1 MNQTPDGALPEP
13 SAGGHDAAVTDGP
26 GPETRG
32 PDAASAA
39 PAPAAA
45 PAADA
50 AVPDSVRPAP
60 AGQER
65 VTHRMGVLEEA
76 RRLAGLKWRI
86 LRNTLTR
93 STWVLV
99 GTILGGLYA
108 LFILG
113 MLLTGMF
120 FLGTEPLEVVT
131 AAGVLVGSVLLLGWW
146 LMPVLSAKADAT
158 LDPARLA
165 LFPLSTTGLLAGQVI
180 GALIGIPGVLTV
192 IALAG
197 WLLTWRTS
205 PAAMTASVV
214 CAVLA
219 ALLAFTGA
227 RCASALAARIAK
239 GRRSTEIISILSL
252 LLIVLLGPIFASVA
266 TGVERVWDR
275 LPTWASVLGW
285 SPLGAVWAI
294 PGDVGTAEWGTAL
307 ARLLVVLVTLAALV
321 AVARLALG
329 RALADAAGGAAR
341 ATGRSA
347 TGIGLLDR
355 FPARPWGAV
364 AARSLIYWLKDPRY
378 SASLIMIPAL
388 SAGLWFLGGD
398 SGFAMWVLPMMIAL
412 LMAYAISADISYDNT
427 AFSLHLLASV
437 PGRADRLGR
446 VVAMLVVATPLV
458 ALGLVLWLVWLQQWP
473 ALPAM
478 AGVCAALLLGGGG
491 VVSVVS
497 ARYTY
502 PTPPPG
508 ASPMKTPQGFTVLNL
523 LLQFVLM
530 ALMVLL
536 ALPPLVLLFVHLGT
550 GAAVWSW
557 AALAVGL
564 AEGAI
569 LLWTGVRVGGKWL
582 EARGPELLQEV
593 AGYR

>member
-1 MNQTPDGALPEP
+1 MASSRVNRTPGNADHTPDRDRP
-13 SAGGHDAAVTDGP
+13 DAAVAGRGAAPWAVESAGP
-26 GPETRG
+26 G
-32 PDAASAA
+32 
-39 PAPAAA
+39 
-45 PAADA
+45 ADA
-50 AVPDSVRPAP
+50 AVPDSVRPSP
-60 AGQER
+60 SGQER

-76 RRLAGLKWRI
+76 RRLASLKWRI

-108 LFILG
+108 LSILG
-113 MLLTGMF
+113 MLVTGMVF
-120 FLGTEPLEVVT
+120 VGAEPLDVVT
-131 AAGVLVGSVLLLGWW
+131 ASSVIVGSVVLLGWW
-146 LMPVLSAKADAT
+146 VMPVLTAKADAT
-158 LDPARLA
+158 LDPSRLA
-165 LFPLSTTGLLAGQVI
+165 LFPLSTTGLLTGQVV

-192 IALAG
+192 IALLG
-197 WLLTWRTS
+197 WLSTWRAS
-205 PAAMTASVV
+205 PAALAASVV

-227 RCASALAARIAK
+227 RCASALAARIAR

-275 LPTWASVLGW
+275 LPVWASVLGW
-285 SPLGAVWAI
+285 TPLGAVWAI
-294 PGDVGTAEWGTAL
+294 PGDVGAGHWGAAL
-307 ARLLVVLVTLAALV
+307 ARLAVVLVTLVVLV
-321 AVARLALG
+321 AVARFALE

-341 ATGRSA
+341 ATGRSVA
-347 TGIGLLDR
+347 GIGLFDR
-355 FPARPWGAV
+355 FPAAPWGAV
-364 AARSLIYWLKDPRY
+364 AARCLIYWLRDPRY
-378 SASLIMIPAL
+378 SASLVMIPAI
-388 SAGLWFLGGD
+388 SAALWFLGGD
-398 SGFAMWVLPMMIAL
+398 SGFSMWLLPLMIAL
-412 LMAYAISADISYDNT
+412 LMSYAISADVSYDNT
-427 AFSLHLLASV
+427 AFSLHLLAPV

-458 ALGLVLWLVWLQQWP
+458 ALGLVLWLVRLQQWH

-478 AGVCAALLLGGGG
+478 LGACAALLLGGAG

-508 ASPMKTPQGFTVLNL
+508 ASPMKTPQGFTILNL
-523 LLQFVLM
+523 VLQFVLM
-530 ALMVLL
+530 GFMLLL
-536 ALPPLVLLFVHLGT
+536 ALPPIVLLFVHLGT

-557 AALAVGL
+557 VALAVGVV
-564 AEGAI
+564 EGLV
-569 LLWTGVRVGGKWL
+569 LLGIGVRVGGTWL
-582 EARGPELLQEV
+582 DGRGPELLQEV

>member
-1 MNQTPDGALPEP
+1 M
-13 SAGGHDAAVTDGP
+13 AAII
-26 GPETRG
+26 
-32 PDAASAA
+32 AA
-39 PAPAAA
+39 
-45 PAADA
+45 
-50 AVPDSVRPAP
+50 
-60 AGQER
+60 
-65 VTHRMGVLEEA
+65 
-76 RRLAGLKWRI
+76 
-86 LRNTLTR
+86 
-93 STWVLV
+93 
-99 GTILGGLYA
+99 
-108 LFILG
+108 
-113 MLLTGMF
+113 
-120 FLGTEPLEVVT
+120 
-131 AAGVLVGSVLLLGWW
+131 
-146 LMPVLSAKADAT
+146 
-158 LDPARLA
+158 
-165 LFPLSTTGLLAGQVI
+165 
-180 GALIGIPGVLTV
+180 
-192 IALAG
+192 
-197 WLLTWRTS
+197 
-205 PAAMTASVV
+205 VV

-252 LLIVLLGPIFASVA
+252 VLIVLLGPIFASVA
-266 TGVERVWDR
+266 TGVEQVWDR

-285 SPLGAVWAI
+285 TPLGAVWAI
-294 PGDVGTAEWGTAL
+294 PGDVAAGRWGTAL
-307 ARLLVVLVTLAALV
+307 ARLLVVLVTLAVLV
-321 AVARLALG
+321 AVARLALD

-347 TGIGLLDR
+347 AGIGIFDR
-355 FPARPWGAV
+355 LPARPWGAV
-364 AARSLIYWLKDPRY
+364 AARGLIYWLKDPRY
-378 SASLIMIPAL
+378 SASLIMIPAIG
-388 SAGLWFLGGD
+388 AVMWFLGSD
-398 SGFAMWVLPMMIAL
+398 SGFSLWVLPMMIAL
-412 LMAYAISADISYDNT
+412 LMSYAISADISYDNT

-458 ALGLVLWLVWLQQWP
+458 VLGLVLWLVRLHQWP
-473 ALPAM
+473 TLPAM

-508 ASPMKTPQGFTVLNL
+508 ASPMKTPQGFTILNL

-530 ALMVLL
+530 GLMVLL

-557 AALAVGL
+557 TALAVGL
-564 AEGAI
+564 AEGVI
-569 LLWTGVRVGGKWL
+569 LLWVGVRVGGRWL